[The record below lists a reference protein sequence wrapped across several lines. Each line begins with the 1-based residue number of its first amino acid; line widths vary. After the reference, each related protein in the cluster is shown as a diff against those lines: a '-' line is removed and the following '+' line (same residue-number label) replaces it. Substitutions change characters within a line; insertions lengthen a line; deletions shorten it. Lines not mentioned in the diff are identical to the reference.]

1 MTTHSTVETSLS
13 TDRDLDIYDSF
24 DDMGLEETIL
34 RGIYGYGF
42 EKPSAIQKR
51 AIVPVIK
58 GNDIIAQAQSGTGK
72 TATFSI
78 GLLHRIDSSL
88 EAPQALVIADTREL
102 AQQIKK
108 VVSCLAEYT
117 DIGVKVCIGGM
128 RSRVPYSR
136 DNPIKEQVIVGT
148 PGRIFDYLEKGII
161 PADNLKVV
169 VIDEADKMLSKEF
182 LTQIQSIF
190 NFVPRSSQIGLFSAT
205 LPEPILE
212 LTSEFMVDPIK
223 ILVKTDE
230 LTLDGIKQFYILLNK
245 EEAKFDAICDL
256 YKTIAVTQCMIYC
269 NSKKKV
275 RELTERLTDNG
286 FTVAC
291 IHGDMEQEE
300 RNKVMQD
307 FRDASSR
314 ILVATDI
321 VSRGIDVQQV
331 SLVINYDIPREGDR
345 ETYIHRI
352 GRSGRFGRK
361 GVAINFVTFYDSA
374 QLQELEKFYST
385 QIEQLPRDLETIFG

>member
-1 MTTHSTVETSLS
+1 MTTNSVATTSLS
-13 TDRDLDIYDSF
+13 MDRDLDIYESF
-24 DDMGLEETIL
+24 DDMGLEENIL
-34 RGIYGYGF
+34 RGIYSYGF
-42 EKPSAIQKR
+42 ERPSAIQKR
-51 AIVPVIK
+51 AIVPIIK

-78 GLLHRIDSSL
+78 GLLHKIDPKL
-88 EAPQALVIADTREL
+88 ETPQALIIADTREL

-108 VVSCLAEYT
+108 VISSLAEYT
-117 DIGVKVCIGGM
+117 DIGIKICIGGM
-128 RSRVPYSR
+128 RSQIPYTK

-148 PGRIFDYLEKGII
+148 PGRIYDYLEKGII
-161 PADNLKVV
+161 PADNLNIV

-182 LTQIQSIF
+182 LKQIQSIF
-190 NFVPRSSQIGLFSAT
+190 NFIPRSSQIGLFSAT

-230 LTLDGIKQFYILLNK
+230 LTLDGIKQYYILLNK

-275 RELTERLTDNG
+275 RELSEQLIDNG
-286 FTVAC
+286 FTVSC
-291 IHGDMEQEE
+291 IHGDMTQEE

-314 ILVATDI
+314 ILVTTDI
-321 VSRGIDVQQV
+321 LSRGIDVQQV

-361 GVAINFVTFYDSA
+361 GVAINFVTFYDSN

-385 QIEQLPRDLETIFG
+385 QIEQLPRDLNTIFS

>member
-1 MTTHSTVETSLS
+1 
-13 TDRDLDIYDSF
+13 
-24 DDMGLEETIL
+24 
-34 RGIYGYGF
+34 
-42 EKPSAIQKR
+42 
-51 AIVPVIK
+51 
-58 GNDIIAQAQSGTGK
+58 
-72 TATFSI
+72 
-78 GLLHRIDSSL
+78 
-88 EAPQALVIADTREL
+88 L

-108 VVSCLAEYT
+108 VVSSLAEYT
-117 DIGVKVCIGGM
+117 DLGIKVCIGGM
-128 RSRVPYSR
+128 RSRIPPTR

-161 PADNLKVV
+161 PADNLKIV

-205 LPEPILE
+205 LPAPILE

-230 LTLDGIKQFYILLNK
+230 LTLDGIKQYYILLNK
-245 EEAKFDAICDL
+245 EDAKFDAICDL

-275 RELTERLTDNG
+275 RELTERLIENG
-286 FTVAC
+286 FTVSC
-291 IHGDMEQEE
+291 IHGDMTQEE

-307 FRDASSR
+307 FRDSSSR
-314 ILVATDI
+314 ILVSTDI
-321 VSRGIDVQQV
+321 LSRGIDVQQV

-361 GVAINFVTFYDSA
+361 GVAINFVTFYDSN
-374 QLQELEKFYST
+374 QLQELEKYYST

>member
-1 MTTHSTVETSLS
+1 MTTHSTVATSLS
-13 TDRDLDIYDSF
+13 TDRALDVYECF
-24 DDMGLEETIL
+24 DDMDLEETIL
-34 RGIYGYGF
+34 RGVYGYGF

-51 AIVPVIK
+51 AIVPMIK
-58 GNDIIAQAQSGTGK
+58 GNDIVAQAQSGTGK

-78 GLLHRIDSSL
+78 GLLHRVDPKL
-88 EAPQALVIADTREL
+88 KTPQAIVIADTREL

-108 VVSCLAEYT
+108 VISSLAEYT
-117 DIGVKVCIGGM
+117 DIGIKVCIGGM
-128 RSRVPYSR
+128 RSRVHYSR
-136 DNPIKEQVIVGT
+136 DSPITEQVIVGT
-148 PGRIFDYLEKGII
+148 PGRLYDYLEKGII
-161 PADNLKVV
+161 PADNLNIL

-190 NFVPRSSQIGLFSAT
+190 NFIPRSAQIGLFSAT
-205 LPEPILE
+205 LPKPILE
-212 LTSEFMVDPIK
+212 LTSEFMVDPVK

-230 LTLDGIKQFYILLNK
+230 LTLDGIRQFYILLNK
-245 EEAKFDAICDL
+245 EDAKFDAICDL

-275 RELTERLTDNG
+275 RELTERLLDNG
-286 FTVAC
+286 FTVSC
-291 IHGDMEQEE
+291 IHGDMTQEE

-307 FRDASSR
+307 FRDSSSR

-321 VSRGIDVQQV
+321 LSRGIDVQQV
-331 SLVINYDIPREGDR
+331 SLVINYDIPREDEK

-374 QLQELEKFYST
+374 QLQELEKYYST

>member
-1 MTTHSTVETSLS
+1 MTSFSP
-13 TDRDLDIYDSF
+13 DRDLDSYESF
-24 DDMGLEETIL
+24 DDMSLDESIL
-34 RGIYGYGF
+34 RGIYAFGF

-51 AIVPVIK
+51 AIVPIIK

-78 GLLHRIDSSL
+78 GLLHRVNPKL
-88 EAPQALVIADTREL
+88 NTPQALVIADTREL

-108 VVSCLAEYT
+108 VISALAEYT

-128 RSRVPYSR
+128 RNKVQYSKS
-136 DNPIKEQVIVGT
+136 NPIKEQIIVGT

-161 PADNLKVV
+161 TADNLNIV
-169 VIDEADKMLSKEF
+169 VIDEADKMLSNEF

-190 NFVPRSSQIGLFSAT
+190 NFIPRSSQIGLFSAT
-205 LPEPILE
+205 LPEPVLA
-212 LTSEFMVDPIK
+212 LTNEFMVDPIK

-230 LTLDGIKQFYILLNK
+230 LTLDGIRQYYILLNK
-245 EEAKFDAICDL
+245 EDAKFDAICDL

-275 RELTERLTDNG
+275 KELTERLIENG
-286 FTVAC
+286 FTVSC
-291 IHGDMEQEE
+291 IHGDMTQDE
-300 RNKVMQD
+300 RNKVMLD
-307 FRDASSR
+307 FREAVSR
-314 ILVATDI
+314 ILVTTDI
-321 VSRGIDVQQV
+321 LSRGIDVQQV
-331 SLVINYDIPREGDR
+331 SLVINYEIPRESDK

-361 GVAINFVTFYDSA
+361 GVAINFVTFYDSNN
-374 QLQELEKFYST
+374 LKTLEEFYST
-385 QIEQLPRDLETIFG
+385 QIEQLPCDLETIFG